1 MKKSIEVRKIIGKV
15 SLILGAIY
23 VGMMGLFT
31 WIQRENCID
40 SYEGRTVRL
49 HETVEN
55 IFTSEMQVYEQQ
67 QGENGAYI
75 TYEDTLAEIATSIRF
90 RINSMSNEAFYT
102 KVAFFDTEGNEML
115 KPGNILS
122 VTEGP
127 LGKIKATGMTRGSKE
142 RFIDL
147 DKYMTQAEMID
158 FFELTHE
165 MIRVSAYDLAISG
178 YVVDEEVI
186 PEKIEVYKEQTEET
200 IKVYAFEVSGKEK
213 LESIEADFALDYFES
228 VPRLGQD
235 VNDFKSY
242 IMNEKTIERYA
253 SCEARLDTAGDDV
266 KVDGGIRILQ
276 GNTTWDKVEVGITRP
291 IIVAG
296 KTYYM
301 SIASAFYP
309 YEIILPT
316 LLTIYGFALI
326 VVVVLGIILI
336 KGLVEVYEQQQLIEK
351 SRRQLIDA
359 IGHELKTPLGIIRT
373 YSEMIKANVVAEK
386 RDYYADVVMDE
397 VDKMDALILEMLDLS
412 KLESKAYVLKE
423 EVFDLEQAVQSI
435 VKEKKALFEAKE
447 AVVHIVCDEATS
459 IQGDYKRMQQV
470 IGNLLDNAVTH
481 IPQNGKIEIKLE
493 DGRLSIANNGPP
505 IDDEVMLHLW
515 DAFYKGK
522 RNETSEIIRGT
533 GLGLAIVKHLLE
545 LHGMAYGF
553 RNTEVG
559 VLFWIDFSSRK
570 IIMQQGPVTK

>member
-1 MKKSIEVRKIIGKV
+1 MKRSIEVRKIIGKV

-23 VGMMGLFT
+23 IGMMGIFT
-31 WIQRENCID
+31 WIQRKNCID

-55 IFTSEMQVYEQQ
+55 IFALEMQVYEQQ
-67 QGENGAYI
+67 QGEKGEGI
-75 TYEDTLAEIATSIRF
+75 SYEDTLAEIATSIRF

-115 KPGNILS
+115 KPGNIFS

-127 LGKIKATGMTRGSKE
+127 LSEIKATGMTRGSKE

-158 FFELTHE
+158 IFELTHE
-165 MIRVSAYDLAISG
+165 MIRISEYDLAIRG

-186 PEKIEVYKEQTEET
+186 PEKIEVYEEQTGET
-200 IKVYAFEVSGKEK
+200 IKVYDFEVLGKEK
-213 LESIEADFALDYFES
+213 LEPIEADFALDYFES

-235 VNDFKSY
+235 VNDFESY

-301 SIASAFYP
+301 SIASVFYP

-316 LLTIYGFALI
+316 LLTIYGFSLV

-336 KGLVEVYEQQQLIEK
+336 KGLVAIYE
-351 SRRQLIDA
+351 R
-359 IGHELKTPLGIIRT
+359 
-373 YSEMIKANVVAEK
+373 
-386 RDYYADVVMDE
+386 
-397 VDKMDALILEMLDLS
+397 
-412 KLESKAYVLKE
+412 
-423 EVFDLEQAVQSI
+423 
-435 VKEKKALFEAKE
+435 
-447 AVVHIVCDEATS
+447 
-459 IQGDYKRMQQV
+459 
-470 IGNLLDNAVTH
+470 
-481 IPQNGKIEIKLE
+481 
-493 DGRLSIANNGPP
+493 
-505 IDDEVMLHLW
+505 
-515 DAFYKGK
+515 
-522 RNETSEIIRGT
+522 
-533 GLGLAIVKHLLE
+533 
-545 LHGMAYGF
+545 
-553 RNTEVG
+553 
-559 VLFWIDFSSRK
+559 
-570 IIMQQGPVTK
+570 